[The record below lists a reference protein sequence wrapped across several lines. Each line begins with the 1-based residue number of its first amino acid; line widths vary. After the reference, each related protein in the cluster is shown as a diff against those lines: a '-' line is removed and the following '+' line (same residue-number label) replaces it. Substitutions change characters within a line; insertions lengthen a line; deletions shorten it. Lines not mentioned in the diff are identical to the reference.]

1 MFFLRGS
8 MNHRSSL
15 EYSSRQPD
23 DLIGRWSSYT
33 VQKIT
38 KNRKHRFG
46 VAKTLGPVGSK
57 YIYIYTYFFSILIF
71 RNGLPLTN
79 RGISTVAMFRP
90 GSRHRCSPK
99 GTISGHHPKPPAISP
114 QSTVGSYWLHTAHH
128 HDREGAQVLGGL
140 RVAGNWG
147 FWKRTPSFLDP
158 EVANDEF
165 WWWQHFL
172 SVTAMWCSTL
182 SKIELFAHSAH
193 PMMDQTTPHTV
204 IFRDVWGK
212 LYRCSRA

>member
-1 MFFLRGS
+1 M
-8 MNHRSSL
+8 
-15 EYSSRQPD
+15 
-23 DLIGRWSSYT
+23 
-33 VQKIT
+33 QKIS

-57 YIYIYTYFFSILIF
+57 YIYIYIFFSILIF
-71 RNGLPLTN
+71 RNGSPLTN

-99 GTISGHHPKPPAISP
+99 GTKSGHHPKPPAISP

-128 HDREGAQVLGGL
+128 HDREGAQVLGGCGL
-140 RVAGNWG
+140 LEIGFLKTDTKIDGSRSGKWWVLMVA
-147 FWKRTPSFLDP
+147 
-158 EVANDEF
+158 A
-165 WWWQHFL
+165 FL

-204 IFRDVWGK
+204 IFRDAWGK